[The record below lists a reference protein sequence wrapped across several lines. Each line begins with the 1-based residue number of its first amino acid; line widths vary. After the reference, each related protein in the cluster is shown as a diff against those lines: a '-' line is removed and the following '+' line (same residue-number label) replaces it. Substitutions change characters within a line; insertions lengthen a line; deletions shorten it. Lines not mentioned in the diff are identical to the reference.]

1 MINLFESTASNVFK
15 NFDNISKIPRCS
27 GNEKN
32 ISNFIKNFGISLG
45 LETKQDEFLNVLI
58 VKPAT
63 KGYENHDSVVL
74 QGHFDMVCEKTV
86 DSFHNFCTDPI
97 KTIVEGDFVRADKT
111 TLGADNGL
119 GISMAMSILED
130 NTVEHPRLECI
141 FTATEETGMDGA
153 IGLSP
158 KWLTGKKLLNIDTE
172 DDDII
177 IVGCAGGL
185 TGTVKLDV
193 VREEVPNLLNYKL
206 NISGLKGGH
215 SGLMIGELHLNG
227 IKLLNEVVMKL
238 SNSND
243 VHIQKVSGGTKHNA
257 IPTQAEY
264 IVGIN
269 PENVEKFIKEFK
281 TIKNEIKETYIKREP
296 DVELEIKEIS
306 SDNLYYT
313 KDISKNYLRLIQLF
327 PHGVN
332 KMTENSDLVQSS
344 NSLAIVSEQ
353 DDKITILTSLRSY
366 AKLDMEEMVKNINAI
381 VESQNTT
388 VEFGEGYPMWQ
399 PDFNSDLLNLVK
411 ETYKEMRGEDVKVST
426 IHAGLETGILS
437 EKYPKMSM
445 ISMGPNIRG
454 AHTPEEK
461 FSISSTEFIYE
472 LLKNILKKL

>member
-158 KWLTGKKLLNIDTE
+158 KWLTGK
-172 DDDII
+172 
-177 IVGCAGGL
+177 
-185 TGTVKLDV
+185 
-193 VREEVPNLLNYKL
+193 
-206 NISGLKGGH
+206 
-215 SGLMIGELHLNG
+215 
-227 IKLLNEVVMKL
+227 
-238 SNSND
+238 NS
-243 VHIQKVSGGTKHNA
+243 
-257 IPTQAEY
+257 
-264 IVGIN
+264 
-269 PENVEKFIKEFK
+269 
-281 TIKNEIKETYIKREP
+281 
-296 DVELEIKEIS
+296 
-306 SDNLYYT
+306 
-313 KDISKNYLRLIQLF
+313 
-327 PHGVN
+327 
-332 KMTENSDLVQSS
+332 
-344 NSLAIVSEQ
+344 
-353 DDKITILTSLRSY
+353 
-366 AKLDMEEMVKNINAI
+366 
-381 VESQNTT
+381 
-388 VEFGEGYPMWQ
+388 
-399 PDFNSDLLNLVK
+399 
-411 ETYKEMRGEDVKVST
+411 
-426 IHAGLETGILS
+426 
-437 EKYPKMSM
+437 
-445 ISMGPNIRG
+445 
-454 AHTPEEK
+454 
-461 FSISSTEFIYE
+461 
-472 LLKNILKKL
+472 